1 MNKLK
6 ALIVLIS
13 IMLIS
18 TLGCKVKQPS
28 VQTIKTTDTV
38 VVTEILRDTIISI
51 IPYKAQIDGLWV
63 NVDTNGLA
71 TLDPIE
77 VHSNGIKINSRI
89 DKGKLSISATT
100 DSLKVPVYI
109 KDKTIDKSHSVDK
122 QTVIVKTE
130 TYIPK
135 IYIWT
140 FWILWLIVAIVLIRA
155 AIWVYKKFII

>member
-1 MNKLK
+1 MKKLI
-6 ALIVLIS
+6 LIFTLI
-13 IMLIS
+13 L
-18 TLGCKVKQPS
+18 LFGCKVKQSS

-38 VVTEILRDTIISI
+38 IVTEVLRDTIISI

-63 NVDTNGLA
+63 NIDTNGLA

-89 DKGKLSISATT
+89 DRGKLSISATT

-122 QTVIVKTE
+122 QTVTVKTE
-130 TYIPK
+130 TYIPA
-135 IYIWT
+135 IYKWSFYILLLIIIINIIRATIW
-140 FWILWLIVAIVLIRA
+140 IYKRVAI
-155 AIWVYKKFII
+155 